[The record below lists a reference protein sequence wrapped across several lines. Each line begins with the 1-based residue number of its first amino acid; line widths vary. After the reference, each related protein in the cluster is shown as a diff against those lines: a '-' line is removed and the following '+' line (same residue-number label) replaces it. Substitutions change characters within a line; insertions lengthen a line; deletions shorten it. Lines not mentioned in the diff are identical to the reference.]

1 MNENYK
7 HRNKFIVQFHQKT
20 SSTKVL
26 RLKLVFNQ
34 KTFFLKF
41 NYPTFQAGDVM
52 EVYLLKKSFKLFS
65 EFHNSV

>member
-1 MNENYK
+1 MNENYQ
-7 HRNKFIVQFHQKT
+7 HRNRFIVKFHQKT

-26 RLKLVFNQ
+26 RLKLVFNK

-41 NYPTFQAGDVM
+41 NYPTFGPRDVM
-52 EVYLLKKSFKLFS
+52 EDFLLKKSFKLFS